1 MTGAL
6 LQQKTALCAILIVK
20 SRKLN
25 QWAIY
30 IQAKE
35 LNQQQAR
42 ELNQ

>member
-1 MTGAL
+1 MTDAP
-6 LQQKTALCAILIVK
+6 LQQKTALRAISIVK

-25 QWAIY
+25 QWTIY
-30 IQAKE
+30 IQAEE